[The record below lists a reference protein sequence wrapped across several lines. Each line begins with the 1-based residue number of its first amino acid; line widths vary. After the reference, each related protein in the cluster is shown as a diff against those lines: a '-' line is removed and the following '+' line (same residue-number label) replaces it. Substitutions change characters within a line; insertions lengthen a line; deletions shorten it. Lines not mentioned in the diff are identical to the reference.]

1 MIANGRHEPLN
12 RPDHKIVDRT
22 NLLDGDRDAGGKADG
37 EYEWLR

>member
-1 MIANGRHEPLN
+1 MQRSRHEEPSHQDTEDEIN
-12 RPDHKIVDRT
+12 